1 MRAFY
6 CLPTFINTR
15 DTNKYDQDYTTVVF
29 RHVSLMQSSILFYAH
44 DSNNRPELKFTNVR
58 ILKVQSAQV

>member
-1 MRAFY
+1 MIKTTQPLCFVMY
-6 CLPTFINTR
+6 PLCSLP
-15 DTNKYDQDYTTVVF
+15 
-29 RHVSLMQSSILFYAH
+29 ILSYAH